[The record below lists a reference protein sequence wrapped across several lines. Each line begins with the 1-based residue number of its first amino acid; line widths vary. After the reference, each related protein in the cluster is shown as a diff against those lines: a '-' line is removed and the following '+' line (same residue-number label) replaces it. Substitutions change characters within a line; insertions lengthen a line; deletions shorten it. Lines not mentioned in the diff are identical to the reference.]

1 MNQYLKGLILV
12 VFSIGLV
19 AGCAAPI
26 TQIPGGLDNNTLST
40 DDPQVTNAYADIPI
54 PLDDVLVVSESL
66 LLNTGE
72 QWIGRAVFR
81 SKLDTTKA
89 FDYFHRNMSTFGWIS
104 ITSVQTEVSIL
115 TFEKG
120 NRIATIQINKRAVS
134 GSDIKITVQPRE
146 STGS

>member
-1 MNQYLKGLILV
+1 MKQYLKGMAIVGISVSLL
-12 VFSIGLV
+12 
-19 AGCAAPI
+19 AACAAPI
-26 TQIPGGLDNNTLST
+26 NQIPGGVDNKTLST
-40 DDPQVTNAYADIPI
+40 NDPKVTNSYADIPI
-54 PLDDVLVVSESL
+54 PLDDVLEVSKSL

-81 SKLDTTKA
+81 SKLNTTKA
-89 FDYFHRNMSTFGWIS
+89 FDYFHRNMPTYGWIS
-104 ITSVQTEVSIL
+104 ITSVQSDVSVL

-120 NRIATIQINKRAVS
+120 NRVATIQINKRTVF

>member
-1 MNQYLKGLILV
+1 MNQFLKGIVLFGLSFGLV
-12 VFSIGLV
+12 V
-19 AGCAAPI
+19 GCAAPI
-26 TQIPGGLDNNTLST
+26 TQIPGGLDNNTISAE
-40 DDPQVTNAYADIPI
+40 DPQVTNSYADIPI

-104 ITSVQTEVSIL
+104 ITSVQSEVAIL

-120 NRIATIQINKRAVS
+120 NRVATIQINKRTVS